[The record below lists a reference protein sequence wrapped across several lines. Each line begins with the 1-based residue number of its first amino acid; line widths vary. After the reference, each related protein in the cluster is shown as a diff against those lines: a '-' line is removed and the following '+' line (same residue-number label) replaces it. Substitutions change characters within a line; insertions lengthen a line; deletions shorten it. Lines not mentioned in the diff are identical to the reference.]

1 MKLCYNKEKG
11 KEVEIM
17 GYTVVGYST
26 VGTYEEH
33 ANNITRAYEKLEE
46 FKMWANM
53 VEIVDNTNTEVFERW
68 ERE

>member
-1 MKLCYNKEKG
+1 
-11 KEVEIM
+11 M

>member
-1 MKLCYNKEKG
+1 
-11 KEVEIM
+11 M

-33 ANNITRAYEKLEE
+33 TRHITRAYEMLEE
-46 FKMWANM
+46 FKVWANM
-53 VEIVDNTNTEVFERW
+53 VEIVDDTTTEVFEHW